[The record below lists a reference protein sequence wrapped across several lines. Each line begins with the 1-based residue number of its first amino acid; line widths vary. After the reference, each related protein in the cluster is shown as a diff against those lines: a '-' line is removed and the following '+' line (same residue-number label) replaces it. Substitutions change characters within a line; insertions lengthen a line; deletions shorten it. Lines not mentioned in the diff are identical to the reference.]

1 MKSKRFKDTIIEDYA
16 IISNTKNYC
25 EFCLCQLNL
34 TENETKEIKSLY
46 NFALE
51 LNKTYK
57 KIMFRLGLIDLS
69 LAILDRDFLLDFCDK
84 KETYLWNKSNFLLIF
99 KKYEMRLKMIGND
112 LSLKLKKMELNN
124 FECNYLNLDKLSK
137 PEKSFRS

>member
-1 MKSKRFKDTIIEDYA
+1 
-16 IISNTKNYC
+16 
-25 EFCLCQLNL
+25 
-34 TENETKEIKSLY
+34 
-46 NFALE
+46 
-51 LNKTYK
+51 
-57 KIMFRLGLIDLS
+57 MFRLGLIDLS